1 MRSVRPCLYINLLI
15 SCLILVV
22 TIICSTLTIVWCEA
36 DCNIYLYA
44 IVPMC
49 FFSASLLG
57 FAVWCKVTFEEPIE
71 TRVKISD
78 PIPNLNSSYPFQYS
92 MAHSSQFVPH
102 SSTNRANLPANS
114 VRDSQT
120 SLYNQYRY
128 AHEFE
133 KRLLLEPRYLDEN
146 EPEPQNNSPFSNAQ
160 NSRSYVSQSTLN
172 FATGGRWN
180 SHPMHGPLR

>member
-1 MRSVRPCLYINLLI
+1 MQFHRWIKI
-15 SCLILVV
+15 SKTFAWQRNGSIGMAK
-22 TIICSTLTIVWCEA
+22 IWK
-36 DCNIYLYA
+36 IYLHTQ
-44 IVPMC
+44 IRPEGGSNI
-49 FFSASLLG
+49 FQIPKG

-71 TRVKISD
+71 TRIKISD

-102 SSTNRANLPANS
+102 PSTNRANMPVNS

-146 EPEPQNNSPFSNAQ
+146 DAEPQNNAPFSNAQ

-180 SHPMHGPLR
+180 SHPLHGPLR